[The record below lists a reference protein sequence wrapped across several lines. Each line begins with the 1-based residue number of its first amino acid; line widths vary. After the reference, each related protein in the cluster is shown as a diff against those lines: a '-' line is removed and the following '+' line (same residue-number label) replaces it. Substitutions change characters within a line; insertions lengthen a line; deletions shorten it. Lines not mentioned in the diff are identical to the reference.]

1 MTINYLQRHQTA
13 ERRESVLRG
22 YLDAICFTEEPGE
35 RDFGTSLMTAIN
47 SDVDKFIA
55 AVPVFDFSFAECER
69 IGHDFWL
76 TRNGHG
82 AGFWDGGWNDADFVK
97 RALSF
102 VACQGPF
109 EIDISDSYIMD
120 IG

>member
-22 YLDAICFTEEPGE
+22 YLDAICFTEQPCGRE
-35 RDFGTSLMTAIN
+35 FGTSLMTAIN
-47 SDVDKFIA
+47 SDIDRFIA
-55 AVPVFDFSFAECER
+55 AVPVFDFSFIECE
-69 IGHDFWL
+69 
-76 TRNGHG
+76 
-82 AGFWDGGWNDADFVK
+82 
-97 RALSF
+97 
-102 VACQGPF
+102 PF